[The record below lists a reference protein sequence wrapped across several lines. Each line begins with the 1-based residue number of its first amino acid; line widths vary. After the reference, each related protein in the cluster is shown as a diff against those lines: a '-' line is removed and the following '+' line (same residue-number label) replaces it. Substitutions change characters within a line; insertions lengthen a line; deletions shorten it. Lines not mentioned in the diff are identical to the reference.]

1 MTSVRLKKISCNAKW
16 VNPPNDTYLNMST
29 YLLLTLETI
38 VPIPVTLAPEAL
50 VLSFPAPDMSRS
62 DMGGKFGV

>member
-1 MTSVRLKKISCNAKW
+1 
-16 VNPPNDTYLNMST
+16 MST